1 MVRGTFGKRVVL
13 ASMLVLMVN
22 LIAPTRMLST
32 CTFMPIG
39 EAQAQQGGGPMK
51 NNELKEEQGKR
62 ADDALKGLSDVGAGG
77 GEQAGPNGGQALEN
91 GAKLLPNDTKVMPK
105 GQTEPDAL
113 KLKTNSEQNPILNRL
128 KSGSYSRL
136 LTQDSSQA

>member
-13 ASMLVLMVN
+13 ASMLVLLVN

-32 CTFMPIG
+32 YTFMPIG

-51 NNELKEEQGKR
+51 NNELKDEQGKR

-77 GEQAGPNGGQALEN
+77 GEQAGPNGGQEALKN
-91 GAKLLPNDTKVMPK
+91 GAKLLSNDTKVMPR

-128 KSGSYSRL
+128 NTGS
-136 LTQDSSQA
+136 